1 MMVNRLLTGDLADGV
16 KKTQQIQEGRYT
28 EYTHYLAVGQ
38 ALVYMQKESGSRQP
52 GGGVSESRP
61 VQLIG

>member
-38 ALVYMQKESGSRQP
+38 ALVCMQKESGSRQP
-52 GGGVSESRP
+52 GGALVNLGPFS
-61 VQLIG
+61 